1 MKKIS
6 VIVNCFNGEKYL
18 YKCLKSILDQKYQNF
33 EIIFFD
39 NFSTDKS
46 LNIAKKIIDKRIKLF
61 SSKKKLKLYEARNE
75 AINNASG
82 ELIAFLDVD
91 DWWDCNYLSSRAKVF
106 NNYDYDIFYNNFA
119 FFFMKKI
126 KSIKN
131 LKNIFYKNKK
141 FIMNSQK
148 ITL

>member
-46 LNIAKKIIDKRIKLF
+46 INIAKKIIDKRIKLF
-61 SSKKKLKLYEARNE
+61 SSKKKTKAL
-75 AINNASG
+75 
-82 ELIAFLDVD
+82 
-91 DWWDCNYLSSRAKVF
+91 
-106 NNYDYDIFYNNFA
+106 
-119 FFFMKKI
+119 
-126 KSIKN
+126 
-131 LKNIFYKNKK
+131 
-141 FIMNSQK
+141 
-148 ITL
+148 

>member
-46 LNIAKKIIDKRIKLF
+46 INIAKKIIDKRIKLF

-82 ELIAFLDVD
+82 ELIAFLMFKICSPLGSV
-91 DWWDCNYLSSRAKVF
+91 KVVAMAGL
-106 NNYDYDIFYNNFA
+106 DPDPPGV
-119 FFFMKKI
+119 
-126 KSIKN
+126 
-131 LKNIFYKNKK
+131 
-141 FIMNSQK
+141 
-148 ITL
+148 